1 MRLAILILGL
11 LLVALQYRL
20 WLSEDGF
27 RAVWSL
33 ERNVAEQEAEN
44 DTLALRNDQLE
55 AEVKDLKQGLGAVE
69 EIARNDLGMI
79 VDGETFYQVASDD
92 EDQETAEQ

>member
-1 MRLAILILGL
+1 MRLAIVILGL

-27 RAVWSL
+27 RSVWSL
-33 ERNVAEQEAEN
+33 ERAVAEQEDEN
-44 DTLALRNDQLE
+44 AALALRNDELE

-92 EDQETAEQ
+92 DDEETTER